1 MRLKQ
6 PRTKAIIMLVTNAL
20 IAGTV
25 FISRGGWIT
34 MKPADDRFKEFCL
47 GKMPDRLR
55 RIVPQFIFH
64 L

>member
-1 MRLKQ
+1 
-6 PRTKAIIMLVTNAL
+6 
-20 IAGTV
+20 
-25 FISRGGWIT
+25 